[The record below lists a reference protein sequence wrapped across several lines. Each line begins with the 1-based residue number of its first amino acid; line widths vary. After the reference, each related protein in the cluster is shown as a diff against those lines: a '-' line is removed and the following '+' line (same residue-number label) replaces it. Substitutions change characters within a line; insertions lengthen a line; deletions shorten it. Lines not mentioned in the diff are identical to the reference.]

1 MTTAPALTKELL
13 VEILAEYGEREADD
27 IAERVDSLELAWL
40 VHSLE
45 ERYGLELD
53 LDDVQLARMT
63 TLDAALAVL
72 GEVLPSQEIPS
83 PESGSG
89 DGAETGGEGSDRKAA
104 QAA

>member
-53 LDDVQLARMT
+53 LDDLQLARMT
-63 TLDAALAVL
+63 TLDATLDVL
-72 GEVLPSQEIPS
+72 GEVLPS
-83 PESGSG
+83 PENGSG
-89 DGAETGGEGSDRKAA
+89 DGTGTGGEGSDRKEA
-104 QAA
+104 QPA

>member
-1 MTTAPALTKELL
+1 MSTAPALTKELL

-53 LDDVQLARMT
+53 LDDLQLARMT

-72 GEVLPSQEIPS
+72 GEVLPA
-83 PESGSG
+83 PEN
-89 DGAETGGEGSDRKAA
+89 AGGEGSDRKAA

>member
-53 LDDVQLARMT
+53 LDDLQLARMT
-63 TLDAALAVL
+63 TLDATLAVL
-72 GEVLPSQEIPS
+72 GEVLPS
-83 PESGSG
+83 PENGPGDGSG
-89 DGAETGGEGSDRKAA
+89 TGGEGSDRKEA
-104 QAA
+104 QPA

>member
-53 LDDVQLARMT
+53 LDDLQLARMT
-63 TLDAALAVL
+63 TLDATLAVL
-72 GEVLPSQEIPS
+72 GEVLPSPEI
-83 PESGSG
+83 EV
-89 DGAETGGEGSDRKAA
+89 GGEGSDRKAA
-104 QAA
+104 QPA

>member
-53 LDDVQLARMT
+53 LDDIQLARMT
-63 TLDAALAVL
+63 TLDAALDVL
-72 GEVLPSQEIPS
+72 GEVLPS
-83 PESGSG
+83 PENGSG

>member
-1 MTTAPALTKELL
+1 MTRPMTTAPALTKELL

-72 GEVLPSQEIPS
+72 SEVLPS

-89 DGAETGGEGSDRKAA
+89 KGTETGGEGSDRKAA
-104 QAA
+104 QPA

>member
-53 LDDVQLARMT
+53 LDDLQLARMT
-63 TLDAALAVL
+63 TLDATLAVL
-72 GEVLPSQEIPS
+72 GEVLPSLVNA
-83 PESGSG
+83 GG
-89 DGAETGGEGSDRKAA
+89 DESDRKEA
-104 QAA
+104 QPA

>member
-72 GEVLPSQEIPS
+72 GEILPAP
-83 PESGSG
+83 
-89 DGAETGGEGSDRKAA
+89 ANAGGEGSDRKAA
-104 QAA
+104 EAA

>member
-13 VEILAEYGEREADD
+13 IEILAEYGEREADD

-53 LDDVQLARMT
+53 LDDLQLARMT
-63 TLDAALAVL
+63 TLDDALGVL
-72 GEVLPSQEIPS
+72 GEVLPSPKD
-83 PESGSG
+83 GTG
-89 DGAETGGEGSDRKAA
+89 DGTGGEGSDRKAA
-104 QAA
+104 QHA

>member
-72 GEVLPSQEIPS
+72 GEVLPSPEFPS
-83 PESGSG
+83 PESGSA